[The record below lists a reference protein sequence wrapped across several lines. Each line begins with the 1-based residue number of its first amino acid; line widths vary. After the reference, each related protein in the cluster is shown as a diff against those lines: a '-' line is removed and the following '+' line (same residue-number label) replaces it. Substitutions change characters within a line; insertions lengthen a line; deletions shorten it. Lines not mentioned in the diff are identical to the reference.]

1 MITNKKTTYFLGIIF
16 LINSFFFD
24 YGVNIICAS
33 IFLSTNFIIDEISK
47 RHGK

>member
-1 MITNKKTTYFLGIIF
+1 MITNKKTTFVLGLIF
-16 LINSFFFD
+16 LMGSLFYN

-47 RHGK
+47 RHE